1 MSNHHSE
8 HKHEHEHGHPHNH
21 GHSHSHHHHH
31 IYGSDKKILT
41 AFFLNLFFVFVEIFG
56 GFFTNSF
63 AILSDAV
70 HDMGDCVAIGFAYV
84 MEKLSKKAPD
94 EKYTYG
100 YRRYSLL
107 SAMITSLL
115 LVVSSIFVVAGAVI
129 RIGQPR
135 EVKGGIMLLVAIF
148 GVIINGVAVITTHRG
163 TGANERAVSL
173 HMLEDVL
180 GWVAVLI
187 GSALIYAFKWYF
199 VDGILSLCIAGFLIV
214 NSIRNIKRVLEIL
227 LEKSPEGF
235 DVQEFKKQLS
245 AIDNVQDIHHLH
257 IWSLDGEYNMASL
270 HLRLAEGA
278 DMDVYASAK
287 AGVEDLSRQWGIEHL
302 TVQIDVGYPC
312 NCKDCG
318 I

>member
-1 MSNHHSE
+1 MSNEHHS
-8 HKHEHEHGHPHNH
+8 HY
-21 GHSHSHHHHH
+21 HHHHH
-31 IYGSDKKILT
+31 EGSSDKKILT

-70 HDMGDCVAIGFAYV
+70 HDLGDCVAIGFAYV

-107 SAMITSLL
+107 SAIATSVL
-115 LVVSSIFVVAGAVI
+115 LVISSIFVVCGAVM
-129 RIGQPR
+129 RLGEPQ
-135 EVKGGIMLLVAIF
+135 EVRSGAMLIVALF
-148 GVIINGVAVITTHRG
+148 GVIINGAAVITTHKG

-187 GSALIYAFKWYF
+187 GSSLIYAFKWYII
-199 VDGILSLCIAGFLIV
+199 DGILSLCIALFLIIH
-214 NSIRNIKRVLEIL
+214 SIINIKNVFAIL

-235 DVQEFKKQLS
+235 DVQGYKNGLS
-245 AIDNVQDIHHLH
+245 AIDGVQNVHHLH
-257 IWSLDGEYNMASL
+257 IWSLDGEKIMASL
-270 HLRLAEGA
+270 HVRLCEKP
-278 DMDVYASAK
+278 DMTDYARVK
-287 AGVEDLSRQWGIEHL
+287 KDVEDLSKAMGVSHL
-302 TVQIDVGYPC
+302 TVQIDVNEHC
-312 NCKDCG
+312 DHEDCG
-318 I
+318 A